1 MSAFWTGLIIVIVVA
16 VIVIVVLARL
26 YRKASREISFV
37 RTGVGGQKVVMAGG
51 AIALP
56 YFHEVSEVNMQTL
69 RLAVSRHGEDSLI
82 TRDRLRM
89 DIGASFSVA
98 VDGNDDAIARAAQTL
113 GTRTFSADKLGE
125 IVEGKLVD
133 ALRAVAAQ
141 MTMDEAHEGR
151 AGFVQQVRGLIADD
165 LAEFG
170 LRLQSVSLTSLDQT
184 PFAEL
189 DENNAFNAVGM
200 RHLAEVIAKSKKE
213 RAQIDADAEV
223 AVRLAAMEATRR
235 KLEIDQDEEQARIQQ
250 QQEIETMRAAQGAEV
265 ARQRAVAEREAEEA
279 RIAREKAV
287 REAEIA
293 RERAV
298 RAAEIARDLEI
309 QANEIAK
316 ERDLQLQQQ
325 DRQIAIAQK
334 AEAENAARAA
344 ADKARAIAATAEESV
359 ATARRK
365 AEAERDKMLALLD
378 AQEKAEADGTRLRTL
393 AKAER
398 DSAVDHAAARLEA
411 AKAEALSSRE
421 IAEGKRAALL
431 AEAEGQRALHE
442 AENTLDAR
450 LIAMKEELARID
462 ALPRAISEMVRP
474 AEKIESIKI
483 HHVSGLGTGGGS
495 PDGGGGSDKTPVNQA
510 LDSILG
516 MAVQLPALKTLGD
529 ELGLS
534 IGDAA
539 RTVKDETPKKLD
551 SPKGPSPSRGKKGS

>member
-1 MSAFWTGLIIVIVVA
+1 MSVFWTTLLVVAIVVVVV
-16 VIVIVVLARL
+16 VIVLARL
-26 YRKASREISFV
+26 YRKATREVSLV
-37 RTGVGGQKVVMAGG
+37 RTGVGGERVIMAGG

-56 YFHEVSEVNMQTL
+56 YFHDVSEVNMRTL
-69 RLAVSRHGEDSLI
+69 RLEVKRSGEESLI

-98 VDGNDDAIARAAQTL
+98 VEGDPEAVSKAARTL
-113 GTRTFSADKLGE
+113 GERTFNAARLSEL
-125 IVEGKLVD
+125 IEGKLVD

-151 AGFVQQVRGLIADD
+151 AQFVKKVRELIADD
-165 LAEFG
+165 LAENG

-184 PFAEL
+184 PFSDL

-200 RHLAEVIAKSKKE
+200 RQLAEVIAKSKKE

-223 AVRLAAMEATRR
+223 AVRLSAMEATRR
-235 KLEIDQDEEQARIQQ
+235 KLEIEQDEEEARINQNQ
-250 QQEIETMRAAQGAEV
+250 HIETMRASQGAEI
-265 ARQRAVAEREAEEA
+265 ARKRAEAERAAEEA
-279 RIAREKAV
+279 RIARERAV
-287 REAEIA
+287 REAEVA

-298 RAAEIARDLEI
+298 RAAEITRDLEI
-309 QANEIAK
+309 QASEIAK
-316 ERDLQLQQQ
+316 ERDLQLKKQ
-325 DRQIAIAQK
+325 DSQIAIAKK

-344 ADKARAIAATAEESV
+344 ADEARALAAKAEEAVS
-359 ATARRK
+359 TARQL

-378 AQEKAEADGTRLRTL
+378 AQEKAEADGARLRTL

-398 DSAVDHAAARLEA
+398 DSAIDHAAARIEA
-411 AKAEALSSRE
+411 AKAEAGAERE
-421 IAEGKRAALL
+421 RASARKESML
-431 AEAEGQRALHE
+431 AEADGQRALHE
-442 AENTLDAR
+442 AENLLSER
-450 LIAMKEELARID
+450 LVAMKEELARID
-462 ALPRAISEMVRP
+462 ALPKAIAEMVRP

-483 HHVSGLGTGGGS
+483 HNVTGLGGYGGNGS
-495 PDGGGGSDKTPVNQA
+495 GEDGHGKTPVNQA

-539 RTVKDETPKKLD
+539 KQVNMTDTKPAAKPKK
-551 SPKGPSPSRGKKGS
+551 SRD